1 VAPCSSCPPLTENSW
16 TSDARVRGRFRS
28 QCLASQGRLPRKS
41 RNILDDELR
50 RTIYLFQKDLKISDG
65 RAISRNTPETEFAR
79 LAREA
84 KVKSEMG
91 SQVEIVDGK
100 ETVDLHE
107 IDLGRR
113 RLEELI
119 KSTEQSYANSFMS
132 GGQAATRT
140 TGRESII
147 NLTDFKSRN
156 IPVDLIDD
164 VVVEPEAVDEP
175 TELAIVEPQQ
185 PSGGHALAK
194 PDDDD
199 GADRESLP
207 DEEELL
213 PLESDTDEG
222 FNDKLEH
229 VRANVEGGL
238 MARSNTTVSINIKT
252 IAILANHPYDNRY
265 LLAPRRIEQ
274 NARMVTLAMFL
285 KFG

>member
-1 VAPCSSCPPLTENSW
+1 M
-16 TSDARVRGRFRS
+16 
-28 QCLASQGRLPRKS
+28 
-41 RNILDDELR
+41 
-50 RTIYLFQKDLKISDG
+50 
-65 RAISRNTPETEFAR
+65 SRNTLETEYTR
-79 LAREA
+79 LTREA
-84 KVKSEMG
+84 EVESELG
-91 SQVEIVDGK
+91 SKVEILDGE
-100 ETVDLHE
+100 ETVDRRE
-107 IDLGRR
+107 IDLGNRC
-113 RLEELI
+113 LEGLI

-164 VVVEPEAVDEP
+164 VVVEPEAADNSP
-175 TELAIVEPQQ
+175 ELAIVEPQQ
-185 PSGGHALAK
+185 PREGHALAK

-207 DEEELL
+207 DEEQLL

-285 KFG
+285 KFVVESYEDCLQIDPREVMVTTPRADHFAWRSS